1 MVLWSNGM
9 VENPNVVNVKL
20 PNHNYKI
27 LIGSGL
33 IDSVTSHLEPHL
45 SRDKIVVV
53 TDSIVADLYLDRL
66 KKNLKDGGIK
76 CESLVVPSGEHSK
89 SWEVLTKIVEW
100 LLEKR
105 IERDDVILALGG
117 GMIGDLVGFSA
128 SIVRRGVSVV
138 QLPTTLLSQVDSSVG
153 GKTGIN
159 SSHGKNLIGT
169 FYQPSLVIAD
179 TALLKTLPRRD
190 FLSGYSEVVKYGLLG
205 DLNFFEWLEKKIDC
219 FLNVDPTIINSAV
232 RKACMAKCRI
242 VVADEKERGER
253 ALLNLGHT
261 FGHALESWTN
271 YSDKLLHGEGV
282 SIGCV
287 LAFRYSKELGYCS
300 YENVDR
306 VIKHFKSAGLKT
318 ELTDIPSE
326 LPDAEKFIRLM
337 LNDKKVKNGRL
348 NLILA
353 RCIGKAFVS
362 ENVCVD
368 RLRSF
373 LVNELDYSS

>member
-1 MVLWSNGM
+1 MKAQEIKFKNLN
-9 VENPNVVNVKL
+9 K
-20 PNHNYKI
+20 NYSI
-27 LIGSGL
+27 LIGSNILKILPNKIRLLCPRTKKIAL
-33 IDSVTSHLEPHL
+33 IFDRKVPN
-45 SRDKIVVV
+45 KFKK
-53 TDSIVADLYLDRL
+53 SIS
-66 KKNLKDGGIK
+66 KNLKKYELLNYNFEASEKTKSLRTVNFLLNKLLSKNFNRSDLVIAIGGGI
-76 CESLVVPSGEHSK
+76 
-89 SWEVLTKIVEW
+89 T
-100 LLEKR
+100 
-105 IERDDVILALGG
+105 
-117 GMIGDLVGFSA
+117 GDLVGFVA
-128 SIVRRGVSVV
+128 SIFKRGLNFISI
-138 QLPTTLLSQVDSSVG
+138 PTTLLSQVDAAVG

-326 LPDAEKFIRLM
+326 LPDAEEFIRLM